1 MFGIFNFSFLI
12 FHCYLPITKP
22 TNQSKMQK
30 NLFSVFFLL
39 LGAMSVQAQKAY
51 FQQAVTYKMEV
62 ALNDEEHTLDA
73 SLRMTYQNNAPE
85 TLDYLYIHLWP
96 NAYSSIN
103 TAFAKQKEKSGDL
116 SFYFSKEEEKG
127 NIEGLNFEVDGK
139 RATLEIDTLNPDIAI
154 LRLPKAIKTGE
165 KITITTPFK
174 VKLPYTFSRG
184 GHVEQAYQI
193 TQWYPKPAVYDRE
206 GWHPMPYLDQ
216 GEFYSEYGSFD
227 VKITLPKNYIVAA
240 TGTLETAAENK
251 FLDDLAAAKNA
262 PLDAFPESDKATKTL
277 HFTAENVHDFAW
289 FADKRFAVRKGE
301 AVLKSG
307 KKVET
312 WAYFP
317 AKEAAIWEKATDYVS
332 RSVEFYSE
340 KVGEY
345 EYPRAQAVCGALKAG
360 GGMEYPM
367 VTVIAATGSAKSLDN
382 VIMHEVGHNWFY
394 GMLGSNER
402 DHGWMDEGFNTY
414 IENRYMKKFYP
425 KEDGNAPKGNN
436 LFSDLQSI
444 DQADLVY
451 KLQAGQHLDQACD
464 THSNSFS
471 GINYYLGSY
480 GKPGMI
486 LHYLEE
492 YLGESLMD
500 KTMHDYFIN
509 WTGKHPLPSDLKASF
524 EQSTGKNLDWFFK
537 DLVQTNV
544 KLDYAAKAVTKDGAI
559 TVKNNTKTAAP
570 FSLSAMK
577 NGEVVGTEWYDGHTG
592 TAQIQPKGKIAG
604 VQADRYI
611 LNNDGAMPELN
622 RNNNEV
628 KTSGIFPTCQP
639 LAPKFLAGFGDP
651 HKAAFYIA
659 PALAWNN
666 YDKMQLG
673 LLFHSG
679 VLPQKTEWA
688 IAPMYGLNSKQVTGI
703 AELKHHFYPDNG
715 GNLYR
720 ITVGADAKR
729 FSFDTRTT
737 FTDNKQY
744 TAQYWRASPFV
755 QIELAKNGT
764 SKLSHTITAR
774 GAYISEDTPKDQV
787 ATGGFNGYEPNTR
800 MVGSLNYVLQNTQKL
815 NPYKVEAQFMGSPDH
830 GGYSFTRA
838 NISAEATI
846 SYKKNGDGLTARG
859 FVGAVTGLTQLNKG
873 GNIYVERINNIG
885 YSLVNNGRNDLMY
898 DQYYFGRSD
907 VMYTDE
913 SRQSSFGGQQIGTG
927 GGGFKYAQTGVSSFG
942 ISSFVATLNLKAA
955 LPIKLPLNLPIKPYF
970 DLGYLANETVNPEN
984 NIYYQGGLMLDFAK
998 GAFNI
1003 NFPLLQSD
1011 NISLQ
1016 VYNQKNYLSNI
1027 TFTLDVLKLNPR
1039 KILKGLL

>member
-1 MFGIFNFSFLI
+1 
-12 FHCYLPITKP
+12 
-22 TNQSKMQK
+22 MQK

-85 TLDYLYIHLWP
+85 TLDYIYIHLWP

-103 TAFAKQKEKSGDL
+103 TAFAKQKEQSGDL

-139 RATLEIDTLNPDIAI
+139 KATLEIDTLNPDIAI

-227 VKITLPKNYIVAA
+227 IKITLPKNYIVAA

-414 IENRYMKKFYP
+414 VENRYMKKFYP
-425 KEDGNAPKGNN
+425 KDGENAPKGSN

-451 KLQAGQHLDQACD
+451 KIQAGQHLDQACD

-480 GKPGMI
+480 AKPGMI

-559 TVKNNTKTAAP
+559 TVQNNTKTAAP
-570 FSLSAMK
+570 FSVSAMK
-577 NGEVVGTEWYDGHTG
+577 NGEIVGTEWYDGHTG

-628 KTSGIFPTCQP
+628 KTSGILPTCQP

-688 IAPMYGLNSKQVTGI
+688 IAPMYGLNSKEITGI

-729 FSFDTRTT
+729 FTGYAAPSGD
-737 FTDNKQY
+737 Y
-744 TAQYWRASPFV
+744 MLQYWRASPFV
-755 QIELAKNGT
+755 QVELAKNGA
-764 SKLSHTITAR
+764 SHFSQTITAR
-774 GAYISEDTPKDQV
+774 TAFINEETPKYDFDAV
-787 ATGGFNGYEPNTR
+787 KFTATFAGKSNETRIVNDLQYEIKDTR
-800 MVGSLNYVLQNTQKL
+800 KL
-815 NPYKVEAQFMGSPDH
+815 NPYNVQAQVTHSADNGNETFVRVNVSGE
-830 GGYSFTRA
+830 FT
-838 NISAEATI
+838 AT
-846 SYKKNGDGLTARG
+846 YKKNGDGFTARG
-859 FVGAVTGLTQLNKG
+859 FVGFMPLNADRKFG
-873 GNIYVERINNIG
+873 RFAYGFAQ
-885 YSLVNNGRNDLMY
+885 NGSTDLMY
-898 DQYYFGRSD
+898 DQYYFGRNDRANSIW
-907 VMYTDE
+907 
-913 SRQSSFGGQQIGTG
+913 SQQVGTG
-927 GGGFKYAQTGVSSFG
+927 GAGFKYPNAVSQQFG
-942 ISSFVATLNLKAA
+942 TSNALMASLNMKAA
-955 LPIKLPLNLPIKPYF
+955 LPFKLPLGIPLKPYF
-970 DLGYLANETVNPEN
+970 DLGYHQITAPSYLTDKGVPVNPDDELM
-984 NIYYQGGLMLDFAK
+984 YQGGMMLDFAK

-1003 NFPLLQSD
+1003 NFPLVNSQNLENALKSR
-1011 NISLQ
+1011 NEG
-1016 VYNQKNYLSNI
+1016 NYWKSV